1 MGEKSVGVIGAGAWG
16 TAFASALARGGHD
29 VEVWAMEQDVTDSIN
44 NEHEN
49 KRYLPDYKLDSKLK
63 ANTDI
68 KKVAANKEFVILA
81 SPSLY
86 LASTVKQFIDV
97 PNIADG
103 STVIGALTKGFVPAD
118 DRPHFV
124 LETIESALPASYQH
138 STVYIAGPSHAEE
151 VALGKITGLIAAS
164 ENPKNSIRVRELL
177 RVPGIM
183 AYSSFDVIG
192 VQVCAAA
199 KNVIAVV
206 YGALDALAEQS
217 DIFGDNC
224 ESLLMAAGL
233 NEIQT
238 IGFAMGATHA
248 ETFTSISGVG
258 DLDVTCKSKYG
269 RNRRFGQDI
278 IKTNMLEKFKNLDD
292 LIARVKEV
300 GYLPEGAI
308 ACKYVHQLA
317 VQKNLKLQICDG
329 LYRILNKE
337 IKPLD
342 FLREL
347 LTEKNW
353 F

>member
-1 MGEKSVGVIGAGAWG
+1 MSAKTVGVISAGAWG
-16 TAFASALARGGHD
+16 TAFATSLARGGNT

-49 KRYLPDYKLDSKLK
+49 KRYLPGYKLDSNLK
-63 ANTDI
+63 ASTDI
-68 KKVAANKEFVILA
+68 RKVAANKDFVVLA

-86 LASTVKQFIDV
+86 LASTVKKFSDL

-103 STVIGALTKGFVPAD
+103 TTVVCALTKGFVPD
-118 DRPHFV
+118 KDGKPHFI
-124 LETIESALPASYQH
+124 LETIEDALPECYKH

-177 RVPGIM
+177 KVPGIM

-192 VQVCAAA
+192 VQICAAA

-206 YGALDALAEQS
+206 YGALDALAEKS

-238 IGFAMGATHA
+238 LGFAMGATHA

-278 IKTNMLEKFKNLDD
+278 IKTNMLDKFKDLDD
-292 LIARVKEV
+292 LIAHVKEI

-308 ACKYVHQLA
+308 ACKYVHQIS
-317 VQKNLKLQICDG
+317 QEKNLKLLICDG

-342 FLREL
+342 FLSEL
-347 LTEKNW
+347 LSEKN
-353 F
+353 